1 MYCDWYKLYSNLQLE
16 QLKPKLSL
24 EKDEKESK
32 LIKNVSLHTGIKE
45 MYKFLDRTL
54 KAVMPGL
61 VSKLKDISKLK
72 DTE

>member
-1 MYCDWYKLYSNLQLE
+1 M
-16 QLKPKLSL
+16 
-24 EKDEKESK
+24 KESK

-61 VSKLKDISKLK
+61 VSKLKIPNSQIKIISKY
-72 DTE
+72 